1 MLYIAITLLLGF
13 AAVNTGNNLL
23 FLVVS
28 GLLAFMSVTGLAGMI
43 NLKGLAPELLA
54 PAEIFAG
61 SAAPFR
67 LRLRNEKQRLPSFLI
82 RIECQG
88 GQGVTLPVVS
98 RGSVTETSVQLV
110 FPRRGLAQIGTIR
123 ISSPFPVNFFTRFWS
138 FSMDEE
144 LIVYPRLLPGSASGA
159 GPQTQ
164 RTGGITRPERG
175 QDGELER
182 IAGYSG
188 REPLRVIH
196 WKLSAR
202 GDDLL
207 VKEFGRQAAPPL
219 LIDPE
224 RLAGTTREERIS
236 RAAWLVRRK
245 VHEQPVGLRLG
256 NRTIPPAMGRV
267 QGALLLKELALH
279 GLA

>member
-1 MLYIAITLLLGF
+1 
-13 AAVNTGNNLL
+13 
-23 FLVVS
+23 
-28 GLLAFMSVTGLAGMI
+28 MSVTGLAGMI
-43 NLKGLAPELLA
+43 NLKGLVPELLA
-54 PAEIFAG
+54 PVEIFAG
-61 SAAPFR
+61 SATPFR
-67 LRLRNEKQRLPSFLI
+67 LRLHNQKQRLPSFLI
-82 RIECQG
+82 RVECQN

-98 RGSVTETSVQLV
+98 HASVAETTVQMT
-110 FPRRGLAQIGTIR
+110 FPRRGLAQVGTIR
-123 ISSPFPVNFFTRFWS
+123 ISSPFPVSFFTRFWS

-144 LIVYPRLLPGSASGA
+144 LIVYPRLMPGTAAGDGPEAHRAGSSARRG
-159 GPQTQ
+159 
-164 RTGGITRPERG
+164 RG

-219 LIDPE
+219 VIDPE
-224 RLAGTTREERIS
+224 LLPGTTLEERIS
-236 RAAWLVRRK
+236 RAAWLVRHK
-245 VHEQPVGLRLG
+245 VHEQPVGLCLG
-256 NRTIPPAMGRV
+256 DRTIPPASGRIH
-267 QGALLLKELALH
+267 GALLLKELALY